1 MELLIGLVVLG
12 ILASLA
18 LVSLQG
24 YRDRTAMMVDEANQ
38 KVLQAAVMLYA
49 YDKNALPASLS
60 RLRPQDLQRAYALV
74 IEGKKPYTLL
84 AYLTDCIQG
93 RTAHAETV
101 LPPAYYHNEVRV
113 LVCPADQFPPTAV
126 DDSKHRSYGIHPGAA
141 GKPLNWLLDPANAAA
156 ILIWETRDDGV
167 TPEARHNGRREN
179 VITRV
184 EGGSGRSEEG
194 RSEEGDGGEEDGDG
208 EDGEG
213 EDRNREYNDED
224 DEDIQNA
231 PPAERRNRFHN
242 RVHSFLRNDFEHR
255 RMRET
260 QRHAFMVWVFEQFNN
275 LPDRTARMQFMQRQH
290 LRELL
295 DQFLGDSST
304 RS

>member
-1 MELLIGLVVLG
+1 
-12 ILASLA
+12 
-18 LVSLQG
+18 
-24 YRDRTAMMVDEANQ
+24 MMVDEANQ
-38 KVLQAAVMLYA
+38 KVLQAAVKLYA

-74 IEGKKPYTLL
+74 TEGKKPYTLL
-84 AYLTDCIQG
+84 AYLKECVQG
-93 RTAHAETV
+93 RTALAEAV

-113 LVCPADQFPPTAV
+113 LVCPADRTPPTAV
-126 DDSKHRSYGIHPGAA
+126 GDSSHRSYGIHPGAA
-141 GKPLNWLLDPANAAA
+141 GKPLSWLLNSANAAA

-194 RSEEGDGGEEDGDG
+194 RSEEGDDGDH
-208 EDGEG
+208 EG
-213 EDRNREYNDED
+213 NREYNDDD

-231 PPAERRNRFHN
+231 PPGERRNKFRN
-242 RVHSFLRNDFEHR
+242 KINQFLQSDFENR
-255 RMRET
+255 RMGEA
-260 QRHAFMVWVFEQFNN
+260 QRYAFVIWAFEQFKD
-275 LPDRTARMQFMQRQH
+275 LPDRAARTQFMQRRH

-295 DQFLGDSST
+295 DQFLAHS
-304 RS
+304 